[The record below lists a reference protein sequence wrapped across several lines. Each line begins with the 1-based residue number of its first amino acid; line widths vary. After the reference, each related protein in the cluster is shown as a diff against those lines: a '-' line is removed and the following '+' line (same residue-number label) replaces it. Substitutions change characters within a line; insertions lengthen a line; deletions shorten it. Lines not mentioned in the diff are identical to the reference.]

1 MRKIFLLLSIL
12 FPFLLHSQF
21 ILTKDGMVDE
31 KDQSKNYLVYNFE
44 GKTANELYVSVLT
57 VLTNYYVSAKDVI
70 SKVEG
75 KIISING
82 IQNKGICY
90 GNFMGGCNR
99 RFDLIYTISV
109 DFKDNKI
116 RINSPVVAKS
126 KGDGFNNNNTY
137 SLVGGGGLFGTY
149 STFNKEGE
157 LKDESSKKS
166 IEEFFNTLIKSII
179 EGIDNQ
185 NKDDW

>member
-1 MRKIFLLLSIL
+1 MKKVLLLIMSCV
-12 FPFLLHSQF
+12 PFLGYSQF

-31 KDQSKNYLVYNFE
+31 KDPSKNYLVYNFE
-44 GKTANELYVSVLT
+44 GKTANELYISVLT
-57 VLTNYYVSAKDVI
+57 ALTNYYVSANDAI

-82 IQNKGICY
+82 IESGGICY

-99 RFDLIYTISV
+99 KFDLEYTMTI

-116 RINSPVVAKS
+116 RINTPIIAKT
-126 KGDGFNNNNTY
+126 KGDGFNNNHRY
-137 SLVGGGGLFGTY
+137 SLVGGGAFGTY
-149 STFNKEGE
+149 STFNKDGK
-157 LKDESSKKS
+157 LNDENSKNS
-166 IEEFFNTLIKSII
+166 IENFFNTLVNAIIKD
-179 EGIDNQ
+179 IDNR

>member
-44 GKTANELYVSVLT
+44 GKTANELYISVLT
-57 VLTNYYVSAKDVI
+57 ALTNYYVSAKDVL

-82 IQNKGICY
+82 IEQNGICY

-99 RFDLIYTISV
+99 KFDLEYTMTI

-116 RINSPVVAKS
+116 RINTPIIGKT
-126 KGDGFNNNNTY
+126 KGDSFNNNNTY
-137 SLVGGGGLFGTY
+137 SLVGGGGMFGTY
-149 STFNKEGE
+149 STFNKEGK
-157 LKDESSKKS
+157 LKDENSKKS
-166 IEEFFNTLIKSII
+166 IETFFNVLVQNIVKSVKSQ
-179 EGIDNQ
+179 D
-185 NKDDW
+185 KDDW

>member
-1 MRKIFLLLSIL
+1 MKKVLLLIMSCV
-12 FPFLLHSQF
+12 PFLGYSQF

-31 KDQSKNYLVYNFE
+31 KDPSKNYLVYNFE
-44 GKTANELYVSVLT
+44 GKTANELYISVLT
-57 VLTNYYVSAKDVI
+57 ALTNYYVSAKDAI

-82 IQNKGICY
+82 IESGGICY

-99 RFDLIYTISV
+99 KFDLEYTMTI

-116 RINSPVVAKS
+116 RINTPIIAKT
-126 KGDGFNNNNTY
+126 KGDGFNNNHRY
-137 SLVGGGGLFGTY
+137 SLVGGGGAFGTY
-149 STFNKEGE
+149 STFNKDGK
-157 LKDESSKKS
+157 LKDENSKNS
-166 IEEFFNTLIKSII
+166 IENFFNTLVNAIIKD
-179 EGIDNQ
+179 IDNR

>member
-1 MRKIFLLLSIL
+1 MKKVLLLIMSCV
-12 FPFLLHSQF
+12 PFLGYSQF

-31 KDQSKNYLVYNFE
+31 KDPSKNYLIYNYE
-44 GKTANELYVSVLT
+44 GKTANELYISVIT
-57 VLTNYYVSAKDVI
+57 ALTNYYVSAKDAI

-82 IQNKGICY
+82 IESGGICY

-99 RFDLIYTISV
+99 RFDLIYTISI

-116 RINSPVVAKS
+116 RINSPLVAKS
-126 KGDGFNNNNTY
+126 KGDSFNNNTY

-149 STFNKEGE
+149 STFNKDGK
-157 LKDESSKKS
+157 LKDESSKNS
-166 IEEFFNTLIKSII
+166 IEKFFNTLVNAIIKD
-179 EGIDNQ
+179 IDNR

>member
-1 MRKIFLLLSIL
+1 MKKVLLLL
-12 FPFLLHSQF
+12 VGLVPFLGHSQF
-21 ILTKDGMVDE
+21 ILTKEGMVDE

-44 GKTANELYVSVLT
+44 GKTANELYISVLT
-57 VLTNYYVSAKDVI
+57 ALTNYYISAKDAI

-82 IQNKGICY
+82 IESGGICY

-99 RFDLIYTISV
+99 RFDLIYTISI

-116 RINSPVVAKS
+116 RINSPLVAKS
-126 KGDGFNNNNTY
+126 KGDSFNNNNTY

-149 STFNKEGE
+149 STFNKDGK
-157 LKDESSKKS
+157 LKDESSKNS
-166 IEEFFNTLIKSII
+166 IEKFFNTLVNAIIKD
-179 EGIDNQ
+179 IDNQ